1 MYSVQNWT
9 LLCNN
14 LYVLG
19 QNTMNLD
26 LNYTLKQFLA
36 IFETFNLSNQLK
48 SQNLHLKLKT

>member
-36 IFETFNLSNQLK
+36 IFETFN
-48 SQNLHLKLKT
+48 